1 LAFESKT
8 TARFAEKVESANAA
22 AARCGKCE
30 KSVAVEVE
38 MSKRWQP
45 VGAKLGQ
52 RPIPTNA
59 RTDDMR
65 SRLTEV
71 LRIRVPTSNAP
82 VIREL
87 TVLSI
92 T

>member
-1 LAFESKT
+1 
-8 TARFAEKVESANAA
+8 
-22 AARCGKCE
+22 
-30 KSVAVEVE
+30 